1 MVDGAVGGV
10 PGDGFG
16 DAMMWVMVDG
26 AAGGVPGD
34 GGGDAQELN
43 GL

>member
-1 MVDGAVGGV
+1 V

>member
-1 MVDGAVGGV
+1 
-10 PGDGFG
+10 
-16 DAMMWVMVDG
+16 MMWVVVGG